1 MVGWAIWEARN
12 GLLWN
17 NKKSRPEHVSL
28 HASLRLQDFLRVNN
42 CLGSQS
48 RQGQIKQMWQPPH
61 ENSLKINVDGAWQP
75 GTTEGGVGVVVRDS
89 TGKFVAGCAIKFTN
103 VFSASQVEAL
113 AARTGTIL
121 VMERGY
127 QNVVF
132 ESDALQIVTALR
144 NHSIDR
150 SVLGP
155 VVEDTKS
162 LLTQITGEGFTHIR
176 RTANGVA
183 HRLARFALH
192 IGGSLY

>member
-1 MVGWAIWEARN
+1 
-12 GLLWN
+12 
-17 NKKSRPEHVSL
+17 
-28 HASLRLQDFLRVNN
+28 
-42 CLGSQS
+42 
-48 RQGQIKQMWQPPH
+48 
-61 ENSLKINVDGAWQP
+61 
-75 GTTEGGVGVVVRDS
+75 
-89 TGKFVAGCAIKFTN
+89 
-103 VFSASQVEAL
+103 
-113 AARTGTIL
+113 
-121 VMERGY
+121 MERGY

-192 IGGSLY
+192 IGGSLYWFEEPPDFISDILYEDCNS

>member
-17 NKKSRPEHVSL
+17 NKKSRPEQVSL

-61 ENSLKINVDGAWQP
+61 ENSLKINVDGAWKP
-75 GTTEGGVGVVVRDS
+75 GTTEGGVGVVVKDS
-89 TGKFVAGCAIKFTN
+89 TGKFVA
-103 VFSASQVEAL
+103 EAL

-121 VMERGY
+121 AMERGY

-150 SVLGP
+150 SVIGP

-192 IGGSLY
+192 IGGSLYWFE